1 MFLKSLEIRGFKSFA
16 DKTELNFK
24 KGVTTVVGPNGSGKS
39 NISDAVRWVLG
50 EQSVKTLRGGKME
63 DVIFAGTQ
71 FRKPVGLAQVSL
83 ILDNSDGELP
93 IDYSDVIITRRI
105 YRSGDSE
112 YYINNSQC
120 RLKDITNLFMDTG
133 IGKEGYSL
141 IGQGKIE
148 AILSGKPEERRALLE
163 EAAGIVKFKTRK
175 DEAERKLDNTQQN
188 LIRINDI
195 ISTYEER
202 LEPLRVENEKA
213 RIFIELSKELRGK
226 ETSLYVHSIKK
237 IEKAIDEQSEKINK
251 LLNEK
256 EALDKE
262 LLDEKNN
269 LRKIEERLEEIE
281 SSSSE
286 ERVVYYKSKEECA
299 ELQASIELLK
309 ERINNLQVSIDNNK
323 SDIEELGVKIKYLE
337 DCRNDLQIEL
347 VEKNANQTKLN
358 ENIVNLEVETEEL
371 IKSIESQE
379 SELQALKDKEF
390 ENTVKISEFNNSKN
404 LLLNQLKNL
413 NDSIDQ
419 VKENCVNYENSL
431 KINLSTKLMLQEKI
445 SSIKLEI
452 EDIENRIKYNKKQM
466 SEKLSKIV
474 NNEQQ
479 LKSLLESANKLEAN
493 QNMLAN
499 LEKHY
504 EGYNKSVKLLMEHIH
519 KKLVHV
525 ADADCQVLGEVI
537 SVEKIYETAIEIA
550 LGNSISNIVTKDED
564 AAKGLISY
572 LKEKR
577 LGRATFLPLTIIRG
591 KKLSVDS
598 NVTAVAGFIGIASD
612 LIKYDGKFDNAIK
625 YVLGRTII
633 CKDMNSAL
641 DVARVSNYAYKI
653 VTLEGEVINP
663 GGALT
668 GGSIYSRGTGIISR
682 KREIDELGIKLENT
696 KNSISNINAII
707 EESRKEVKILDEEN
721 LNLRD
726 EIHYKNV
733 EVAKIENEISNIDKD
748 TVRLSTN
755 IKDAQNELIFNQ
767 GKIEKYDNEINDKN
781 NKIKDLEAL
790 NLSYRRK
797 ILNIDAE
804 IKNVS
809 SKISE
814 NKEQITEKKISKAQ
828 IDEVVLNKISEISRV
843 EREILELDKR
853 IETLSRFI
861 SESINNRVIWQN
873 NIQEDRVKIDI
884 LINTISELESKASNL
899 EIIRIKLKDELKIL
913 DGRIESLTYQ
923 IKKKEEEIHRNDIT
937 KTKQEVERENYYNKL
952 NDELN
957 LTYAEALDLAI
968 EIEDIPKYI
977 NDISKIKREI
987 STLGTVNVSAIE
999 EYKELCEK
1007 YTFMSTERDDLE
1019 KAKEELLGV
1028 ITEMTSKM
1036 KEVFKENFIVLNKNF
1051 NETFIELFKGG
1062 SAELILSEGD
1072 ELTSNIDINVQ
1083 PPGKKLQNINLMSG
1097 GEKVLSAIAL
1107 LFAILKMKPTPFCI
1121 LDEIEA
1127 ALDDANVYRY
1137 AEFLKKFS
1145 GKIQFIVI
1153 THRKGT
1159 MEASDIMYG
1168 ITMQEKGISKV
1179 VSVDLTT

>member
-71 FRKPVGLAQVSL
+71 YRKPVGLAQVSL

-105 YRSGDSE
+105 FRSGDSE
-112 YYINNSQC
+112 YLINNSQC
-120 RLKDITNLFMDTG
+120 RLKDITSLFMDTG

-163 EAAGIVKFKTRK
+163 EASGIVKFKTRK

-188 LIRINDI
+188 LVRINDI

-202 LEPLRVENEKA
+202 LEPLKVENEKA
-213 RIFIELSKELRGK
+213 KVFLELSKELIGK
-226 ETSLYVHSIKK
+226 ETSLYVYFIKK
-237 IEKAIDEQSEKINK
+237 IEKVIEEQSGKIYK

-256 EALDKE
+256 EVLDKE

-269 LRKIEERLEEIE
+269 LRQIERRLEDIE

-299 ELQASIELLK
+299 ELQANIELLK
-309 ERINNLQVSIDNNK
+309 ERINNLQVSIDNNR
-323 SDIEELGVKIKYLE
+323 SEIEELNSKVLCL
-337 DCRNDLQIEL
+337 DNSRSNLQKEL
-347 VEKNANQTKLN
+347 VEKNILQTKLN
-358 ENIVNLEVETEEL
+358 ENVVNLEIKTEEL
-371 IKSIESQE
+371 IKSIASQE
-379 SELQALKDKEF
+379 SELQALKDE
-390 ENTVKISEFNNSKN
+390 ELQNTKKISEFNNNRS

-419 VKENCVNYENSL
+419 IKENCVNNENSL
-431 KINLSTKLMLQEKI
+431 KINLSTKLILEEKI

-452 EDIENRIKYNKKQM
+452 ENIEDIIKSNKKQI
-466 SEKLSKIV
+466 SEKLAKIV
-474 NNEQQ
+474 KNEQQ
-479 LKSLLESANKLEAN
+479 LRDLLESANKLEAN
-493 QNMLAN
+493 QNILTN
-499 LEKHY
+499 LEKQY

-525 ADADCQVLGEVI
+525 DDTDCQVLGEVI
-537 SVEKIYETAIEIA
+537 SVEKTCETAIEIA
-550 LGNSISNIVTKDED
+550 LGSSISNIITKDED
-564 AAKGLISY
+564 TAKELISY

-577 LGRATFLPLTIIRG
+577 LGRATFLPLSIIKG
-591 KKLSVDS
+591 KRLSIDS
-598 NVTAVAGFIGIASD
+598 NVTAVDGFIGIASD
-612 LIKYDGKFDNAIK
+612 VVKYDNRFDNAIK

-641 DVARVSNYAYKI
+641 NVARVSNYSYKV
-653 VTLEGEVINP
+653 VTLDGEVVNP

-668 GGSIYSRGTGIISR
+668 GGSIYNKGTNIISR

-696 KNSISNINAII
+696 KNSISNINIII
-707 EESRKEVKILDEEN
+707 ENDKKEVKILDEEN

-748 TVRLSTN
+748 TIKLRSN
-755 IKDAQNELIFNQ
+755 IKTAQNELILNQ
-767 GKIEKYDNEINDKN
+767 SKIEKYDNEINDKN
-781 NKIKDLEAL
+781 NEIKNLEAL
-790 NLSYRRK
+790 NLSYRQK
-797 ILNIDAE
+797 ILNIDIE

-809 SKISE
+809 SKIIE
-814 NKEQITEKKISKAQ
+814 NKEEITEKKITKAQ
-828 IDEVVLNKISEISRV
+828 IDEVVSNKISEISRI
-843 EREILELDKR
+843 EREILELNKKV
-853 IETLSRFI
+853 EALNTLI
-861 SESINNRVIWQN
+861 DESINNRVVWQN
-873 NIQEDRVKIDI
+873 KIEEDKVKIDI
-884 LINTISELESKASNL
+884 LINTIAELENKATNS
-899 EIIRIKLKDELKIL
+899 EIIRVKLKDDLKVL
-913 DGRIESLTYQ
+913 DGRIESLTFE
-923 IKKKEEEIHRNDIT
+923 IRKKEEEIHRNDII
-937 KTKQEVERENYYNKL
+937 KTKQEVEKQNYYNKL

-957 LTYAEALDLAI
+957 LTYAEALDLAT
-968 EIEDIPKYI
+968 EIENISKYTG
-977 NDISKIKREI
+977 DISKIKVEI
-987 STLGTVNVSAIE
+987 SKLGTVNVSAIE
-999 EYKELCEK
+999 EYKELSKK
-1007 YTFMSTERDDLE
+1007 YTFMSNERDDLE

-1028 ITEMTSKM
+1028 IMEMTSKM

-1145 GKIQFIVI
+1145 EKIQFIVI